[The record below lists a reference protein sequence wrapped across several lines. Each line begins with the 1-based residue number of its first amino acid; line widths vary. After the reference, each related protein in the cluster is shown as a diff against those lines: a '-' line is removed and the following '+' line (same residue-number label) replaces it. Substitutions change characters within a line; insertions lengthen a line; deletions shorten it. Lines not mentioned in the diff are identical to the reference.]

1 MPESNFISHLVGFRD
16 PTLLRGS
23 WWPSG
28 QNLTNAVI
36 NIRCVKQ
43 SLDNGAK
50 LAVAQPNRRHKIDDK
65 NVFNWSALMVKNL
78 VKILTRISSVSNLKL
93 YIKNKLLYRYILN
106 LTVCSQQLQS
116 YFEEQLLLPI
126 CTQRKTEITRN
137 NLKATNSPFFFTIQ
151 DPFEKIKEIYKN

>member
-1 MPESNFISHLVGFRD
+1 M
-16 PTLLRGS
+16 
-23 WWPSG
+23 
-28 QNLTNAVI
+28 TNAVI

-50 LAVAQPNRRHKIDDK
+50 LAVGQPNRRYKIDDK

-78 VKILTRISSVSNLKL
+78 VKTLTRISSVSNLKL
-93 YIKNKLLYRYILN
+93 YNKNKLLYRYILN

-137 NLKATNSPFFFTIQ
+137 NLKATNFPFFSQSKTPLKKSKKYTKTRNKGGYRFKFKAIH
-151 DPFEKIKEIYKN
+151 